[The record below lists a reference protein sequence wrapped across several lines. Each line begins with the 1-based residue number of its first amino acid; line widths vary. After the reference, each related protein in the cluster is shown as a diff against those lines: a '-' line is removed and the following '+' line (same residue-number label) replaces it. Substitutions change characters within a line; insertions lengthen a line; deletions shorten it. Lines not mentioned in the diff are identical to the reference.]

1 MGLATDARRGPGGPA
16 PLRNVLAALVVA
28 LAGLVASPPAWADEA
43 ARQAVVAEIFRLMH
57 LDKVLEQSMGNAI
70 VAQIKSEYPYLDPGT
85 EADLRE
91 IVSEYARELHPEV
104 MLFTGQFMS
113 KHFTEEE
120 LEELLAFHR
129 SDVGRKSI
137 EVLPKMMQ
145 EMMIW
150 MPQAIDKAVP
160 RLVEKIK
167 ARLKER

>member
-1 MGLATDARRGPGGPA
+1 MGKAPDTRRGPGGPA
-16 PLRNVLAALVVA
+16 SLRNVLAALVVA
-28 LAGLVASPPAWADEA
+28 LAGLASPPAWADEA
-43 ARQAVVAEIFRLMH
+43 ARQAIVAEIFRLMH

-70 VAQIKSEYPYLDPGT
+70 VDQIKSEYPHLDPGT
-85 EADLRE
+85 EADFRE
-91 IVSEYARELHPEV
+91 IISEFARELHPEM

-120 LEELLAFHR
+120 LKQMLAFHQ

-137 EVLPKMMQ
+137 EVLPKMMH

-150 MPQAIDKAVP
+150 MPQVIDKAVP

>member
-1 MGLATDARRGPGGPA
+1 MGKAPDTRRGPGGPA
-16 PLRNVLAALVVA
+16 PLRNVLADLVVA
-28 LAGLVASPPAWADEA
+28 LAGLVASPAWADEA
-43 ARQAVVAEIFRLMH
+43 ARQAIVAEIFRLMH

-104 MLFTGQFMS
+104 ISFTGQFMS

-120 LEELLAFHR
+120 LEQLLAFHR

-150 MPQAIDKAVP
+150 MPQVIDKAVP